1 MVRSLLVVAVMLTAL
16 GCGEQPRAAKPAG
29 TAQEADV
36 VTNNASDLPQD
47 SFRLAI
53 DDVRSN
59 GVAVKRIFLITV
71 PSSAKRIRVFLGPVE
86 QALSWSLNLHPS
98 SEAEHICSFEVSQP
112 VVEQKESSKYV
123 TVVCKLSTPNST
135 SESPLGF
142 AADDTTILDLD
153 DVVSFAAKPGLY
165 KQDTPVL
172 LGNLKFGVSNEQ
184 PLTLYVK
191 TDAAD
196 PTPK

>member
-1 MVRSLLVVAVMLTAL
+1 MIRYIAVVAVMLTAL
-16 GCGEQPRAAKPAG
+16 GCGEQPPATKPSGTSEQAAVP
-29 TAQEADV
+29 
-36 VTNNASDLPQD
+36 TNNVSDLPQD

-53 DDVRSN
+53 EDVRSN

-71 PSSAKRIRVFLGPVE
+71 PSSAKRVRVFLGPVE
-86 QALSWSLNLHPS
+86 KELSWSLNLDPS
-98 SEAEHICSFEVSQP
+98 PEAERNCSFEVSQP
-112 VVEQKESSKYV
+112 VVEQKESSKSV

-142 AADDTTILDLD
+142 AAADTTILD

-172 LGNLKFGVSNEQ
+172 LGNLKFSSEQ
-184 PLTLYVK
+184 PLTLYVM
-191 TDAAD
+191 TDDAD
-196 PTPK
+196 TTPK

>member
-1 MVRSLLVVAVMLTAL
+1 MIRYIAIVAVMLTAL
-16 GCGEQPRAAKPAG
+16 GCGEQPPATKPSGASEKAAVP
-29 TAQEADV
+29 
-36 VTNNASDLPQD
+36 TNNASDLPQD

-53 DDVRSN
+53 EDVRSN
-59 GVAVKRIFLITV
+59 EVTVKRLFVITV
-71 PSSAKRIRVFLGPVE
+71 PTSSKRVRVFLGPVE
-86 QALSWSLNLHPS
+86 NELSWSLNLDPS
-98 SEAEHICSFEVSQP
+98 PEAERNCSFEVSQP
-112 VVEQKESSKYV
+112 VVEQKGLSKYV

-142 AADDTTILDLD
+142 AADDTPILD

-172 LGNLKFGVSNEQ
+172 LGNLNFGVSNEQ
-184 PLTLYVK
+184 PLTLYVM
-191 TDAAD
+191 TDDAN